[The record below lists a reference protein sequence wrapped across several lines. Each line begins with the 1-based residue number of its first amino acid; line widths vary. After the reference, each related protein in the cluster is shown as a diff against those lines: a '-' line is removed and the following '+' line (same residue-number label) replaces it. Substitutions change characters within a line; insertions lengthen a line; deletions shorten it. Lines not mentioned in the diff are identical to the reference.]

1 MATRE
6 VVVDHKPY
14 DLAPV
19 DPDAKIPQSVKDAAA
34 RAEAIHKQAY
44 QTDGQPEPVAAA
56 VEPVAAAVAP
66 VVAAAPEPRPVAA
79 VPVQADPPAAAAD
92 GKDQNWEHKYHAM
105 QGRYKAATKTIGEL
119 QENMTQLGD
128 ELVRT
133 QSLVHN
139 APRIGDGV
147 QPLAPQPVRNPQIT
161 DADVQNYG
169 PEIIDLVRRAASEVV
184 GDAVAPLRE
193 DTTQIRQTL
202 QKTAKQGVVDSLSDA
217 VPNWQAINR
226 DPEFKR
232 WLSLPDVYSGV
243 VKGVLLNQAVKAAD
257 APRAIAFFKSF
268 LSERAATGH
277 SDPVVEPQPQAAAL
291 REPAI
296 PLETLAA
303 PGRARPATGNTA
315 PGSPADKPVFTRAQ
329 VAAFYANVRKGHYA
343 GREREKDADEQQIFA
358 AQREGRVR

>member
-1 MATRE
+1 MAPRE
-6 VVVDHKPY
+6 VTVDQKPY

-19 DPDAKIPQSVKDAAA
+19 DPDAKIPQSVRDAAA
-34 RAEAIHKQAY
+34 RAAAIHQQAY
-44 QTDGQPEPVAAA
+44 QTEPQPEPVVVAA
-56 VEPVAAAVAP
+56 EPVAAAVAP
-66 VVAAAPEPRPVAA
+66 VVAAVPEPRPVAA
-79 VPVQADPPAAAAD
+79 VPVQPEPPAATDDA
-92 GKDQNWEHKYHAM
+92 KDTNWEHKFYAM
-105 QGRYKAATKTIGEL
+105 QGRHKKATTQIGEM
-119 QENMTQLGD
+119 QEQMAQLGD

-133 QSLVHN
+133 QALVHN

-147 QPLAPQPVRNPQIT
+147 QPAPQPVRNSQIT

-169 PEIIDLVRRAASEVV
+169 PEIIDLVRRAAAEAAAGEVE
-184 GDAVAPLRE
+184 PLRQ
-193 DTTQIRQTL
+193 DTSQIKQTL
-202 QKTAKQGVVDSLSDA
+202 QKTAKQRVADSLTDA
-217 VPNWQAINR
+217 VPTWQQINR

-243 VKGVLLNQAVKAAD
+243 VKGRLLNEAVKAAD
-257 APRAIAFFKSF
+257 APRAIAFFTSF

-277 SDPVVEPQPQAAAL
+277 SDPVVDTQPQAAAL

-303 PGRARPATGNTA
+303 PGRARPATGSTS

-329 VAAFYANVRKGHYA
+329 VAAFYANVRKGHYV
-343 GREREKDADEQQIFA
+343 GREREKDADEQLIFA

>member
-1 MATRE
+1 MTTRE
-6 VVVDHKPY
+6 VTVDQKPY

-34 RAEAIHKQAY
+34 RAALIHQQAY
-44 QTDGQPEPVAAA
+44 QTEPQPEPVPVAAA
-56 VEPVAAAVAP
+56 PVAAAVAP
-66 VVAAAPEPRPVAA
+66 VVAAVPDPRPVAA
-79 VPVQADPPAAAAD
+79 VPVQPDPSAAAD
-92 GKDQNWEHKYHAM
+92 GAKDPDWEHKFYAM
-105 QGRYKAATKTIGEL
+105 QGRHKKAVAQIGQL
-119 QENMTQLGD
+119 QEDMTQLGD

-133 QSLVHN
+133 QALVHN

-147 QPLAPQPVRNPQIT
+147 PPAAPQPVRNAQIT

-169 PEIIDLVRRAASEVV
+169 PEIIDLVRRAAAEVV
-184 GDAVAPLRE
+184 GDAVEPLRQ

-202 QKTAKQGVVDSLSDA
+202 QKTAKQGVVDELSSA

-277 SDPVVEPQPQAAAL
+277 SDPVVDPQPQPAAL

-296 PLETLAA
+296 PLDTLAA

-329 VAAFYANVRKGHYA
+329 VAAFYDRVRKGHYM
-343 GREREKDADEQQIFA
+343 GRERDKDAEEQQIFA

>member
-1 MATRE
+1 MTTRE
-6 VVVDHKPY
+6 VIVDQKPY

-34 RAEAIHKQAY
+34 RAAAMHQQAY
-44 QTDGQPEPVAAA
+44 PVENPPEPNPSAA
-56 VEPVAAAVAP
+56 VPVVEQVAP
-66 VVAAAPEPRPVAA
+66 VAPPQSEPRPVAA
-79 VPVQADPPAAAAD
+79 VPAQADPPAPADD
-92 GKDQNWEHKYHAM
+92 GKDTNWEHKYHAM
-105 QGRYKAATKTIGEL
+105 QGRYKKATTQIGEL
-119 QENMTQLGD
+119 QEQMTQLGD

-133 QSLVHN
+133 QALVHN
-139 APRIGDGV
+139 APRLGDGV
-147 QPLAPQPVRNPQIT
+147 PTPTPQTARQALVT
-161 DADVQNYG
+161 DADVQSYG

-184 GDAVAPLRE
+184 AGEIEQVRT
-193 DTTQIRQTL
+193 DTSQIKQAL
-202 QKTAKQGVVDSLSDA
+202 QKTAKQQVVESLSSA

-296 PLETLAA
+296 PLDTLAA
-303 PGRARPATGNTA
+303 PGRARPATGNTN

-329 VAAFYANVRKGHYA
+329 VAAFYTRVRQGHYM
-343 GREREKDADEQQIFA
+343 GREREKDAEEQQIFA